1 MMTHETIFEMQ
12 AELCQTMSHATRIR
26 LVHTLRDG
34 PQCVGDLAKALGLPS
49 AKISQHLAILKTTG
63 IVAAQRQGTEVF
75 YHLTNPKIERICDL
89 MREVLT
95 EQVAQQSELIQALQE
110 R

>member
-1 MMTHETIFEMQ
+1 MTHETIFDMQ

-26 LVHTLRDG
+26 IVHTLREG
-34 PQCVGDLAKALGLPS
+34 PQNVGDLAKKLELPS

-63 IVAAQRQGTEVF
+63 IVAAQRQGAEV
-75 YHLTNPKIERICDL
+75 YYSLTNPKIERICDL
-89 MREVLT
+89 MREVLS
-95 EQVAQQSELIQALQE
+95 EQAAQRSELMHALQE

>member
-1 MMTHETIFEMQ
+1 MIAHESIFEMQ

-34 PQCVGDLAKALGLPS
+34 PQNVGDLAKALGLPS

-63 IVAAQRQGTEVF
+63 IVVAHRQGAEVF
-75 YHLTNPKIERICDL
+75 YQLTNPKIERICDL

-95 EQVAQQSELIQALQE
+95 EQAEQQSELIQALKE

>member
-1 MMTHETIFEMQ
+1 MMTHETIFDLQ

-26 LVHTLRDG
+26 IVHTLREG
-34 PQCVGDLAKALGLPS
+34 PHCVGDLATILELPS
-49 AKISQHLAILKTTG
+49 TKISQHLAILKTTG

-75 YHLTNPKIERICDL
+75 YQLTNPKIERICDL
-89 MREVLT
+89 MRELLT
-95 EQVAQQSELIQALQE
+95 EQIEHRSELIQALQA